1 MALLEK
7 YLAFS
12 MGWIFRQA
20 LSAERCLKIVD
31 RYKRVLPPEQ
41 AMHAD
46 RPADYDGVEI
56 GGSRCARYSEFLSL
70 PPSVMA
76 AFARQPAPDNKNQVA
91 ITTATRTR

>member
-1 MALLEK
+1 MYHSLNTLRE
-7 YLAFS
+7 
-12 MGWIFRQA
+12 
-20 LSAERCLKIVD
+20 
-31 RYKRVLPPEQ
+31 RVLPPEQ